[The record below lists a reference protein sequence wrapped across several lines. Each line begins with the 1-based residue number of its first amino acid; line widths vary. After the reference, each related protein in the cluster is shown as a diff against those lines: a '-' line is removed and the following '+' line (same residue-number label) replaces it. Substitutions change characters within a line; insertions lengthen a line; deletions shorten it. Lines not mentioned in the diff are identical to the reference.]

1 MNKPLELFETAQ
13 LSKLLGVVSELVVF
27 VNHGWAV
34 VFEVPYFNGVG
45 VRGKE
50 WHVNVECWAPAVS
63 IFLVHGT

>member
-13 LSKLLGVVSELVVF
+13 LSKLVGVVSELVGF

-50 WHVNVECWAPAVS
+50 WHVNVEFGLQQRGFAD
-63 IFLVHGT
+63 HGT